1 MCLPQCL
8 MIFEQILSSQDG
20 DLPVAGVLQSSLDMY
35 RRLGSDVKEEA
46 SDSKAGSIRKHL
58 EASGNEHQKNV
69 KFGQF

>member
-1 MCLPQCL
+1 
-8 MIFEQILSSQDG
+8 MIFEQILSPQDG

-35 RRLGSDVKEEA
+35 GRLGSDVKEEA

-58 EASGNEHQKNV
+58 EASGNEQQKNV